1 MIICLLLGQ
10 DSGGQLPALHG
21 GGLCPGEG
29 GVGAM
34 GTPGTSVSWEQEQC
48 SGGKEQDPSNIPK
61 CRTHVEMCQEP
72 VRAVS

>member
-21 GGLCPGEG
+21 GGLCPGDG

-34 GTPGTSVSWEQEQC
+34 GTSGRSVSWEQEQC
-48 SGGKEQDPSNIPK
+48 SGGEGAGSQ
-61 CRTHVEMCQEP
+61 
-72 VRAVS
+72 